1 MRKQNQDELRSIRHA
16 IAESNLPTLT
26 GTIQDI
32 EWAKTIRIELLMEAN
47 SIIARL
53 HQEMPEG
60 DTPHAELEDAILAS
74 RRLREATPAAWWIAR
89 SNTDADT
96 LLRELAHRSY
106 AMEYGR
112 N

>member
-16 IAESNLPTLT
+16 ISESGLPTLT
-26 GTIQDI
+26 GTLQDI

-53 HQEMPEG
+53 HQEIPEG
-60 DTPHAELEDAILAS
+60 DPPHADLEEAILAS
-74 RRLREATPAAWWIAR
+74 RRLREATPATWWITHR
-89 SNTDADT
+89 NTDANT